1 MMKQEVEMFPLVTVT
16 KANRSEESHARMADV
31 AEVVDILTPEP
42 LTISHGGRTVAV
54 PEDYLPLF
62 QAFTAALRDGHG
74 LAFLPGDAGPTLLLS
89 SQETADLLNVS
100 RPFVVKLAK
109 SGQLPHTKVG
119 NRHRFA
125 LGDVLEYKQHLKA
138 EGAEALAAM
147 VPTGGYRADDF

>member
-1 MMKQEVEMFPLVTVT
+1 MVPRVVVT
-16 KANRSEESHARMADV
+16 KASRSEESHAQMAEV
-31 AEVVDILTPEP
+31 AEVAHLSTPEP
-42 LTISHGGRTVAV
+42 LTISHGSRSVAI

-74 LAFLPGDAGPTLLLS
+74 FAFLPEDAGPAPLLS

-109 SGQLPHTKVG
+109 KGQLPHTKVG
-119 NRHRFA
+119 NRHRFT
-125 LGDVLEYKQHLKA
+125 LRDVLEYKQHLKA

-147 VPTGGYRADDF
+147 VPAGGYRADDF